1 MSHQK
6 TGFYYKGYGIK
17 VLNQN
22 HVSKIKECAND
33 MIEDDRQKGET
44 EENIKKK
51 YLRNIETYFNHL
63 KQHKTPGL
71 SHPSDDDLER
81 LVKDI
86 PECNNSKEHFVV
98 LWSTTVLA
106 LLELGVIP
114 NDENNGIITVIKETL

>member
-44 EENIKKK
+44 EENIKKT
-51 YLRNIETYFNHL
+51 YLRKMETYFNHL

-71 SHPSDDDLER
+71 SHPSEDDLER

-86 PECNNSKEHFVV
+86 PEYTLQKFVL
-98 LWSTTVLA
+98 LWSTTVLT
-106 LLELGVIP
+106 LLKLSVIN
-114 NDENNGIITVIKETL
+114 NDNDNGLIVISEA